1 MMVAHLQG
9 GKTVR
14 DAFFL
19 SNFDVTDLPKMM
31 IATAVFSAIAVVAFS
46 RVLSKFG
53 PVRFTPPLFVFSG
66 IISVGEWVAM
76 AFWPHLVTIILYLHV
91 TVVDSLLISG
101 FYSIINERYD
111 PYSAKKVISRM
122 VIFATLG
129 GLLGAGAASVVAKIV
144 DTRAVLAMLALL
156 HGFSGLALY
165 QVTRGYSG
173 SQCQHQEGHSLD

>member
-1 MMVAHLQG
+1 
-9 GKTVR
+9 
-14 DAFFL
+14 
-19 SNFDVTDLPKMM
+19 
-31 IATAVFSAIAVVAFS
+31 
-46 RVLSKFG
+46 
-53 PVRFTPPLFVFSG
+53 
-66 IISVGEWVAM
+66 
-76 AFWPHLVTIILYLHV
+76 
-91 TVVDSLLISG
+91 VVDSLLISG

-165 QVTRGYSG
+165 QVTRGYIG
-173 SQCQHQEGHSLD
+173 SQGRSVPAKGLLTIVK